1 MSKAQSAEV
10 CLLEE
15 EVKKMGSGVRDI
27 GGSGLTLPF
36 TSSVTLGKVTY
47 QLSGLLLGKAVLSQ
61 ESVID
66 RKIPEDRS
74 KGYKFL

>member
-15 EVKKMGSGVRDI
+15 EVKKMGSGIRDI

-36 TSSVTLGKVTY
+36 TSSATLGKVTY

-66 RKIPEDRS
+66 GKIPGDRS

>member
-10 CLLEE
+10 RLLEA
-15 EVKKMGSGVRDI
+15 EVKRMGSGIRHV

-47 QLSGLLLGKAVLSQ
+47 QLSGLLLGEAVLSQ
-61 ESVID
+61 E
-66 RKIPEDRS
+66 
-74 KGYKFL
+74 